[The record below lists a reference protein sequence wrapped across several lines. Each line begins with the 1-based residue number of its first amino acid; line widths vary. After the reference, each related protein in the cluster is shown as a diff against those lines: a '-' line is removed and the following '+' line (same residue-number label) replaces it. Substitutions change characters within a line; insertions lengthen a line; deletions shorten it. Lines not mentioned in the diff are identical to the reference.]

1 MNLMGHR
8 NERGATSV
16 IQLVLIAPALLM
28 MMMAIVQF
36 GLLAHARNVA
46 EQAAQEG
53 AATARRFD
61 GTEAGAEADALKYL
75 TLLGPQTLQDRNV
88 TVDRGAQSATVTIS
102 GKVLSLVP
110 GLHLHVEES
119 STGPVERYVPP
130 MEQP

>member
-1 MNLMGHR
+1 MNLPGR
-8 NERGATSV
+8 DERGATSV

-53 AATARRFD
+53 AASARRFD
-61 GTEAGAEADALKYL
+61 GTEASAKADALKYL
-75 TLLGPQTLQDRNV
+75 TLLGPQTLTDRDVVVN
-88 TVDRGAQSATVTIS
+88 RGAQNATVTIT
-102 GKVLSLVP
+102 GKVLTLVP
-110 GLHLHVEES
+110 GLDLHVKES

-130 MEQP
+130 VVQP

>member
-1 MNLMGHR
+1 MNLLGR
-8 NERGATSV
+8 DERGATSV

-53 AATARRFD
+53 AASARRFD
-61 GTEAGAEADALKYL
+61 GTEASAKADALKYL
-75 TLLGPQTLQDRNV
+75 TLLGPQTLTDRDVVVN
-88 TVDRGAQSATVTIS
+88 RGAQNATVTIT
-102 GKVLSLVP
+102 GKVLTLVP
-110 GLHLHVEES
+110 GLDLHVQES

-130 MEQP
+130 VVRP

>member
-1 MNLMGHR
+1 M
-8 NERGATSV
+8 

-53 AATARRFD
+53 AASARRFD
-61 GTEAGAEADALKYL
+61 GTEASAKTDALKYL
-75 TLLGPQTLQDRNV
+75 TLLGSQTLKDRDVVVN
-88 TVDRGAQSATVTIS
+88 RGAQNATVTIT
-102 GKVLSLVP
+102 GKVLTLVP
-110 GLHLHVEES
+110 GLDLHVQES

-130 MEQP
+130 VAQP

>member
-1 MNLMGHR
+1 MNLPGR
-8 NERGATSV
+8 DERGATSV

-53 AATARRFD
+53 AASARRFD
-61 GTEAGAEADALKYL
+61 GTEAGAKSDAMKYL
-75 TLLGPQTLQDRNV
+75 TLLGPQTLKDRDVVVNRGTQNV
-88 TVDRGAQSATVTIS
+88 TVTIT
-102 GKVLSLVP
+102 GKVLTLVP
-110 GLHLHVEES
+110 GLDLHVKES

-130 MEQP
+130 VAQP

>member
-1 MNLMGHR
+1 MNLPGHD
-8 NERGATSV
+8 ERGATSV

-53 AATARRFD
+53 AASARRFD
-61 GTEAGAEADALKYL
+61 GTEASAKTDALKYL
-75 TLLGPQTLQDRNV
+75 TLLGSQTLKDRDVVVN
-88 TVDRGAQSATVTIS
+88 RGAQNATVTIT
-102 GKVLSLVP
+102 GKVLTLVP
-110 GLHLHVEES
+110 GLDLHVQES

-130 MEQP
+130 VAQP

>member
-1 MNLMGHR
+1 MNLLGR
-8 NERGATSV
+8 DERGATSV

-53 AATARRFD
+53 AASARRFD
-61 GTEAGAEADALKYL
+61 GTEASAKADALKYL
-75 TLLGPQTLQDRNV
+75 TLLGPQTLTDRDVVVN
-88 TVDRGAQSATVTIS
+88 RGAQNATVTIT
-102 GKVLSLVP
+102 GKVLTLVP
-110 GLHLHVEES
+110 GLDLHVKES

-130 MEQP
+130 VVQP

>member
-1 MNLMGHR
+1 MNLPGR
-8 NERGATSV
+8 DERGATSV

-53 AATARRFD
+53 AASARRFD
-61 GTEAGAEADALKYL
+61 GTEASAKADALKYL
-75 TLLGPQTLQDRNV
+75 TLLGPQTLTDRDVVVN
-88 TVDRGAQSATVTIS
+88 RGAQNATVTIT
-102 GKVLSLVP
+102 GKVLTLVP
-110 GLHLHVEES
+110 GLDLHVQES

-130 MEQP
+130 VVQP

>member
-1 MNLMGHR
+1 MNLPGR
-8 NERGATSV
+8 DERGATSV

-53 AATARRFD
+53 AASARRFD
-61 GTEAGAEADALKYL
+61 GTEASAKADALKYL
-75 TLLGPQTLQDRNV
+75 TLLGPQTLTDRDVVVN
-88 TVDRGAQSATVTIS
+88 RGAQNATVTIT
-102 GKVLSLVP
+102 GKVLTLVP
-110 GLHLHVEES
+110 GLDLHVKES

-130 MEQP
+130 VVRP